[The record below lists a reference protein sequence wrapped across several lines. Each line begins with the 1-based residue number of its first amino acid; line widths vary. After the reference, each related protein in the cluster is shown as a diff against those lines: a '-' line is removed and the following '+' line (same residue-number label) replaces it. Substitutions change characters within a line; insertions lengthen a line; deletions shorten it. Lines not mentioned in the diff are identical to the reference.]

1 MTLDAF
7 NERLYAAQDSQ
18 SDALRLTRLT
28 IAVGVLGDAVAGLE
42 ARIAHL
48 EATRPAPA
56 QFTGEVDPLR
66 LLDLSEFARRAGFAR
81 ATVGKMR
88 DTLPIIDLPSGKG
101 TLPFIREVDA
111 IQWLEDHKRKVTP

>member
-1 MTLDAF
+1 MTMLKHF
-7 NERLYAAQDSQ
+7 YERMYEAQSTPIQDGQLS
-18 SDALRLTRLT
+18 RLT
-28 IAVGVLGDAVAGLE
+28 IAVEALGDAVAQLE
-42 ARIAHL
+42 ARIATL
-48 EATRPAPA
+48 EASPA
-56 QFTGEVDPLR
+56 QPAGVDPLR

-88 DTLPIIDLPSGKG
+88 DQLPIIDLPSGKG

>member
-7 NERLYAAQDSQ
+7 NERMYEVQAVGANAEAQV
-18 SDALRLTRLT
+18 RRLT
-28 IAVGVLGDAVAGLE
+28 IAVEVLGAAVAGLE

-48 EATRPAPA
+48 EATRPA
-56 QFTGEVDPLR
+56 EVDPLR

-101 TLPFIREVDA
+101 TLPFVREVDA
-111 IQWLEDHKRKVTP
+111 IQWLEDHKRKAA

>member
-1 MTLDAF
+1 MTMLDHF
-7 NERLYAAQDSQ
+7 YERMYEAQSTPIQDGQLS
-18 SDALRLTRLT
+18 RLT
-28 IAVGVLGDAVAGLE
+28 IAVEALGDAVAQLE

-48 EATRPAPA
+48 EAIRLAD
-56 QFTGEVDPLR
+56 EVDPLR

>member
-1 MTLDAF
+1 MSLQELQPVSD
-7 NERLYAAQDSQ
+7 RLYEALTTEDDSRRLELAFMAIEALAAH
-18 SDALRLTRLT
+18 A
-28 IAVGVLGDAVAGLE
+28 AGLE

-48 EATRPAPA
+48 EATRPA
-56 QFTGEVDPLR
+56 EVDPLR

-111 IQWLEDHKRKVTP
+111 IQWLEDHKRKVTL

>member
-7 NERLYAAQDSQ
+7 NERLYEAQGPQ
-18 SDALRLTRLT
+18 SDAQRLQRLT
-28 IAVGVLGDAVAGLE
+28 IAVEVLGAAVAGLE
-42 ARIAHL
+42 ARMAHL
-48 EATRPAPA
+48 EATRPA
-56 QFTGEVDPLR
+56 EVDPLR

-88 DTLPIIDLPSGKG
+88 DQLPIIDLPSGKG

>member
-7 NERLYAAQDSQ
+7 NERMYEAQGAQ
-18 SDALRLTRLT
+18 SDAQRLQRLT
-28 IAVGVLGDAVAGLE
+28 IAVEVLGAAVAGLE

-48 EATRPAPA
+48 EATRPA
-56 QFTGEVDPLR
+56 EVDPLR